1 MKKLF
6 FAAVLGASVLFTACG
21 DDSSSSP
28 NTDSKDSQ
36 DVEKKDGNDPA
47 KDGGTVIPE
56 PNGTSHQGC
65 WYTSDATSVTEYE
78 VTAVGVITRIWTIED
93 DKVMKSTD
101 YNDGNPPMVE
111 EDSSMSSL
119 EEVIADEKIIC
130 KKM

>member
-1 MKKLF
+1 MKKIFL
-6 FAAVLGASVLFTACG
+6 AAVIGASFLFTACG

-28 NTDSKDSQ
+28 NTDTQ
-36 DVEKKDGNDPA
+36 DVEKKDGDTPS
-47 KDGGTVIPE
+47 KDNGTVIPE

-93 DKVMKSTD
+93 GKVMKSTD
-101 YNDGNPPMVE
+101 YNDGTEPMIDE
-111 EDSSMSSL
+111 EYSMSSL
-119 EEVIADEKIIC
+119 NDAIEMEKGVC